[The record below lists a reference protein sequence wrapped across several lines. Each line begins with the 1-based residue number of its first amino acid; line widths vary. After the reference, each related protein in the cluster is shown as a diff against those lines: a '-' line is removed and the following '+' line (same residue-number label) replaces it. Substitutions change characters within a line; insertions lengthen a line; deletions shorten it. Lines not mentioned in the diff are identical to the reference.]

1 MKKFSKVMA
10 LILATLFVF
19 GSFAACSK
27 TTNAASDLDYIKEKG
42 EMIIGITEAKPMNYY
57 DENGTLV
64 GFDTEFAQAVCEKLG
79 VKAKF
84 VEINWDN
91 KYNELKAKS
100 IDCVWNGMTITEE
113 GKKAANITNAYAEN
127 AQVVV
132 MKQAN
137 LDKYTDIES
146 LKDLTVAVEGGSA
159 GEKIAQKEGL
169 ADVVVSNTQALAL
182 TEVTSG
188 AADACIIDLTL
199 ARSMTGEGTSNAN
212 LGFNIKLESE
222 EYGVAFRKESNVTEE
237 VNKIMTELIQDG
249 TVDSIAEKYSISI
262 IK

>member
-10 LILATLFVF
+10 LIIATIFVF
-19 GSFAACSK
+19 ASFAACSK
-27 TTNAASDLDYIKEKG
+27 QKTNESDLDYIKEKG
-42 EMIIGITEAKPMNYY
+42 EIIIGITEVKPMNYY
-57 DENGTLV
+57 DENGNLV
-64 GFDTEFAQAVCEKLG
+64 GFDTEFAKAVFDKLG
-79 VKAKF
+79 VTPKF
-84 VEINWDN
+84 IEINWDN

-113 GKKAANITNAYAEN
+113 GKKVANITKAYAEN

-132 MKQAN
+132 MKKAN
-137 LDKYTDIES
+137 LDKYPDIAS
-146 LKDLTVAVEGGSA
+146 MKDLTVAVEGGSA
-159 GEKIAQKEGL
+159 GEKIAQKEDL
-169 ADVVVSNTQALAL
+169 ANTVVSNTQALAL

-199 ARSMTGEGTSNAN
+199 ARSMTGEGTSNDK

-222 EYGVAFRKESNVTEE
+222 EYGVAFRKDSNVTEE
-237 VNKIMTELIQDG
+237 VNKIMDELLEDG
-249 TVDSIAEKYSISI
+249 TLDKLAEKYSISI